1 MCTAISYTYKK
12 HYFGRNLDLNY
23 PVVPS
28 FVFVPRNYEI
38 KFKSLNSLKKHKAIY
53 GIGLAK
59 FNYPFMF
66 DCANEDGLCFAG
78 LNFPSNA
85 VFNKVKDDK
94 INLAPYELCLYLLG
108 KYSSIKEVKEAL
120 YQLRAVA
127 ENEYNADYYRTFWNV
142 LQKIT
147 NYNF

>member
-108 KYSSIKEVKEAL
+108 KYSSIKEVKE
-120 YQLRAVA
+120 
-127 ENEYNADYYRTFWNV
+127 
-142 LQKIT
+142 
-147 NYNF
+147 